1 MNKKVNTALF
11 MLGATLVNIV
21 LMLFLLIA
29 FIMLIGVLFPEPSSS
44 LAQILLIAAF
54 LLALAGSFGIY
65 TLIIKLVSKKIDM
78 EKYFHPIFKP
88 RNRGGQGGGRMLR

>member
-11 MLGATLVNIV
+11 MLGATLINIV
-21 LMLFLLIA
+21 LMLVLLVLLIL
-29 FIMLIGVLFPEPSSS
+29 LIGVLFPEPSSS

-54 LLALAGSFGIY
+54 LLSLAGSFGLY
-65 TLIIKLVSKKIDM
+65 TLLVKFFSKKIDM

-88 RNRGGQGGGRMLR
+88 RNRGGGGRMLR

>member
-21 LMLFLLIA
+21 LMLVLLIGL
-29 FIMLIGVLFPEPSSS
+29 IMLIGAIFPEPSSS

-65 TLIIKLVSKKIDM
+65 TLIIKLVSKRIDM
-78 EKYFHPIFKP
+78 DKYFHPLFKP
-88 RNRGGQGGGRMLR
+88 KNRGGGGRMLR